1 MSGKIQNMVAL
12 AGNLVSRAK
21 AFARMGYQY
30 GGDRDIYEALGYKL
44 DLDVDDFLTQYSRQ
58 DIAQAIINKPVG
70 ATWRG
75 DLAIVESDD
84 DKETTLEKEWKS
96 LNDALSLKT
105 VFARLDRLTALGHYG
120 VLFLGFN
127 DAVNTVDFLRP
138 VIQGGRQ
145 LLYVKPLME
154 QSAGIESWETD
165 TNNERYG
172 LPTVYQLTI
181 LQPGGGDSQIIRVH
195 HSRILHVA
203 GEELLENEIQ
213 GAPKLEVVFNRL
225 KDLEKLVGGSAEMFW
240 RGARPGYQG
249 KVDPDYQ
256 MTADTK
262 EDLQDQIDEFEHN
275 LRRIFINEGVDLQ
288 SLATQ
293 VSDPQNHV
301 DVQIQM
307 ISAVTGIPKRIL
319 TGSERGELASSQDKD
334 NWLDMIQTRREEYA
348 EPRIVRPFVDR
359 CVMAGALPAPKDSY
373 SVEWSG
379 LWEQSDKEKADVGKI
394 RSEALKNYGSSPTN
408 QDIIPPAAFLKM
420 MLNLDDDQIELI
432 EQQQEQ
438 AMLDEEREFEEGN
451 LRAEEELEEAVRVAK
466 EIEERERRN
475 RT

>member
-1 MSGKIQNMVAL
+1 MVAL
-12 AGNLVSRAK
+12 AGNLVSRAT
-21 AFARMGYQY
+21 AFAKLGYQY
-30 GGDRDIYEALGYKL
+30 GGDRDIYQALGYKL
-44 DLDVDDFLTQYSRQ
+44 DLDVDDFLTQYTRQ

-75 DLAIVESDD
+75 DLTILESND
-84 DKETTLEKEWKS
+84 DKETPLEKEWKV

-127 DAVNTVDFLRP
+127 DAVNAANFIRP
-138 VIQGGRQ
+138 VVSGKRQ

-154 QSAGIESWETD
+154 QSASIELWETD

-181 LQPGGGDSQIIRVH
+181 LQPGGGGSQIIRVH
-195 HSRILHVA
+195 YSRILHVA

-249 KVDPDYQ
+249 KVDPEYQ
-256 MTADTK
+256 MTPGTK
-262 EDLQDQIDEFEHN
+262 DDLQDQIDEYENN
-275 LRRIFINEGVDLQ
+275 LRRIMVNEGVSLE
-288 SLATQ
+288 SLAQQ
-293 VSDPQNHV
+293 VSDPSNHV

-348 EPRIVRPFVDR
+348 EPRIVRPFVDI
-359 CVMAGALPAPKDSY
+359 CTSAGVLPAPKDVY
-373 SVEWSG
+373 SLQWSG

-394 RSEALKNYGSSPTN
+394 RSEALKNYGASPTN
-408 QDIIPPAAFLKM
+408 QDIIPPSAFLKM
-420 MLNLDDDQIELI
+420 MLNLNDDQIELI

-438 AMLDEEREFEEGN
+438 ARLDEENDFEEFEEGEII
-451 LRAEEELEEAVRVAK
+451 EEE
-466 EIEERERRN
+466 EI
-475 RT
+475 